1 MRKVLRY
8 LRDIFFVRLFV
19 FHLFATFYVRHFSYD
34 AFLAHLFQSEPLWN
48 KENPWVALEWEIW
61 NKRGSFSNFL
71 LADINEFPFKNQSIS
86 QSNIFFKLSSVRTWF
101 FWSFDF
107 WSSCHFFTC
116 LSWSLMPF
124 LPIKTKKTRSLLM
137 ISLPGVG
144 KKVAAISASSGFAR
158 HLMCVIIS
166 NKSRVTPCAT
176 FATFSSIENFC
187 ISGGCRQSHWQCSI
201 KKCNFTK
208 SEHDN

>member
-1 MRKVLRY
+1 M
-8 LRDIFFVRLFV
+8 
-19 FHLFATFYVRHFSYD
+19 
-34 AFLAHLFQSEPLWN
+34 
-48 KENPWVALEWEIW
+48 
-61 NKRGSFSNFL
+61 NFL
-71 LADINEFPFKNQSIS
+71 LKVNQLVNQIYFSS
-86 QSNIFFKLSSVRTWF
+86 YLQSEHDFFDLLI
-101 FWSFDF
+101 F
-107 WSSCHFFTC
+107 WSSCHFFTR
-116 LSWSLMPF
+116 LSGSLMPF

-187 ISGGCRQSHWQCSI
+187 ISGGCRQSH
-201 KKCNFTK
+201 
-208 SEHDN
+208 